1 MDNQKEVF
9 VDSQKGEIIEDYGSC
24 RRSKER
30 DLKDDRRRCCFTCMY
45 VYFIHSQAL
54 CIQNQTPTTQPNKN
68 MFTRCTFIENSYSVS
83 NILTP
88 TLSFFRS
95 SIFDARKIRSTVL
108 KLDSIGSLILSNCYH
123 FSVSQ
128 LILDRVWKNNQD
140 FQIPLDIL
148 F

>member
-24 RRSKER
+24 RRSKDR

-95 SIFDARKIRSTVL
+95 KENKIHSFKTRFDRFFNTIEL
-108 KLDSIGSLILSNCYH
+108 LPFFCFPIDSG
-123 FSVSQ
+123 
-128 LILDRVWKNNQD
+128 
-140 FQIPLDIL
+140 
-148 F
+148 